1 MKNMRS
7 IKFLLPGYI
16 ITGLLLS
23 FSAFGQTQTFSDS
36 NVEYTFEIPEPAW
49 KVVEKPSAA
58 NPNVEFV
65 YNDRMEGYFEIRK
78 LNMDRD
84 ELISDVIARE
94 QEQRLQFKPGFVAG
108 KEENFQGLLKG
119 KVYNWEYVQAGRNMS
134 GRYYFLRS
142 GDTTVYVLRFTGL
155 RDKLRSIRN
164 QTDSIARTFKIK
176 AATEKSN

>member
-1 MKNMRS
+1 MRRR
-7 IKFLLPGYI
+7 KFLLPGYI
-16 ITGLLLS
+16 IAGLLLCIS
-23 FSAFGQTQTFSDS
+23 GFAQTETFSDS
-36 NVEYTFEIPEPAW
+36 NLEYTFELPEPAW
-49 KVVEKPSAA
+49 KMIEKPSAA
-58 NPNVEFV
+58 NPNVEYV
-65 YNDRMEGYFEIRK
+65 HNDRMEGYFEIRK
-78 LNMDRD
+78 LTVQSD

-134 GRYYFLRS
+134 GRYYFLRF

-164 QTDSIARTFKIK
+164 QTDSIARTFRIK
-176 AATEKSN
+176 AAAEKSDR